1 MELRICEENGEWG
14 DIRFFEVCLTDR
26 NGVLKTDCDRKITV
40 SVEGE
45 GVLQGFGSALMT
57 STENFTQG
65 EYTTFYGRAQ
75 LAVRPVGR
83 GKIIVKAE
91 TDGTETLKK
100 TF

>member
-1 MELRICEENGEWG
+1 
-14 DIRFFEVCLTDR
+14 
-26 NGVLKTDCDRKITV
+26 
-40 SVEGE
+40 
-45 GVLQGFGSALMT
+45 MT